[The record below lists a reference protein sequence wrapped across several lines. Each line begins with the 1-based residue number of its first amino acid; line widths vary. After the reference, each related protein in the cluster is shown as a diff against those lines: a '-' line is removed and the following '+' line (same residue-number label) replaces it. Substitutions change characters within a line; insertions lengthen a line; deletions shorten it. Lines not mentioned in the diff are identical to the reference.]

1 MIKAIMVDVDGVYYS
16 AALGCKKPNRA
27 FFNQV
32 AALSGF
38 AAEKLLLLDDT
49 PASIIAA
56 KELGWKAIEW

>member
-16 AALGCKKPNRA
+16 AALGCKKPDIS

-38 AAEKLLLLDDT
+38 AAEELLLLDDM
-49 PASIIAA
+49 PASTIAA
-56 KELGWKAIEW
+56 KELG